1 MSPSRCLRVGQRCV
15 AAFCAKMALVRA
27 GDAEGLRAA
36 LAALAADARADF
48 LRDNTALH
56 FAARNGHL
64 SVVQFLA
71 EKGGDLNARDWLEWT
86 ALHFAARNG
95 HLSVVQFLAENGGD
109 LNARDCNEWTA
120 LHFAARNGH
129 LSVVQFL
136 AEKGGDLNAR
146 DRDDETALH
155 FAARNGHLSV
165 VQFLAEKGGDLN
177 ARSRL
182 GQHRCIG
189 QVGVDIGGHWKLS
202 RRAGPTWTPSAIRA
216 TRLSTTQLQMGSFWR
231 WAP

>member
-48 LRDNTALH
+48 LRGSLPLH
-56 FAARNGHL
+56 VAAENGLREVVETLLSGGADPNARN
-64 SVVQFLA
+64 
-71 EKGGDLNARDWLEWT
+71 EIEWT